1 MRMTLFPL
9 PLLSSSWVIET
20 SKMEYLT
27 NQLGKAARL
36 RDSQKSSF
44 RLPQRQYLRLGLVDL
59 LRLVFPS
66 HSRSTNLTGQI
77 RSH

>member
-44 RLPQRQYLRLGLVDL
+44 RLPGVMQGLVT
-59 LRLVFPS
+59 S
-66 HSRSTNLTGQI
+66 NM
-77 RSH
+77 